1 MKTVKTIFAISML
14 LTAFYSCMNPKIE
27 KQKVLIKPFSDQVI
41 NTMQGGFGASMHA
54 IEDSL
59 PVSTDGGKYRSWGGS
74 VWGANPPAEDST
86 RWNAIFKYADWL
98 GFDWCRVE
106 IDHGMYEPE
115 KGTFTFDNRE
125 MRILYRYLDYCQS
138 RNVDVYFTEMWPDV
152 KWLVHKKF
160 LGDRVT
166 ELRSAPNDFQA
177 WAKGYT
183 HLLNYLINERNYSCI
198 KWVSVNNEPHESWSW
213 WKAADGSPQDILS
226 GLQAMKP
233 EMDALNLP
241 CKLVATDGPFK
252 YEINDEAKYLP
263 FIGALSFHDYGS
275 VFDWW
280 TNRPY
285 MQHTETALLKW
296 KDFARANGNLPV
308 FMAEFGSFLFGIE
321 KDTDGPARWISLI
334 HDAELVIRL
343 SNTGIDGMNRWSFI
357 NRGDLDGHWEMID
370 TWDAKNHRF
379 ADSITPHQNSYYVYG
394 LISRFT
400 AKYSDVLKTNVS
412 GGSDTTNFVA
422 ADGSR
427 QPLQR
432 VFAATFRSPKS
443 KTISLFIV
451 NDSETVREAEIDLS
465 ALPEGVYYVYELNQ
479 SAKDSINVR
488 VEPVRQISGNKQ
500 LIQIQ
505 PLSLVLISGYKLKA
519 DEKGIVND

>member
-1 MKTVKTIFAISML
+1 MKPL
-14 LTAFYSCMNPKIE
+14 FYSLFFLA
-27 KQKVLIKPFSDQVI
+27 VLAACQTKTQPEVQISIDPNTVI

-74 VWGANPPAEDST
+74 VWGGNPPAEDSA
-86 RWNAIFKYADWL
+86 RWNAIFAHADWL

-152 KWLVHKKF
+152 KWLVHKNF
-160 LGDRVT
+160 LGDAVA
-166 ELRSAPNDFQA
+166 ELRSAPNDFTA
-177 WAKGYT
+177 WAKGYSR
-183 HLLNYLINERNYSCI
+183 LLNYLINERGYTCI
-198 KWVSVNNEPHESWSW
+198 KWVSVNNEPHENWSW
-213 WKAADGSPQDILS
+213 WKAADGTPQDILA

-241 CKLVATDGPFK
+241 CKLVATDAPFK
-252 YEINDEAKYLP
+252 YEIKDEAKYLP
-263 FIGALSFHDYGS
+263 YIGAMAFHDYSS

-280 TNRPY
+280 TNLPY
-285 MQHTETALLKW
+285 MQHTEMALLKW
-296 KDFARANGNLPV
+296 KDFARTNGNLPV
-308 FMAEFGSFLFGIE
+308 FMAEFGSFLFGIV

-343 SNTGIDGMNRWSFI
+343 TNAGIDGMNRWSFI
-357 NRGDLDGHWEMID
+357 NRGDLDGHWEMIN
-370 TWDAKNHRF
+370 TWDAKNQRL

-400 AKYSDVLKTNVS
+400 AKYSDVLKTTVT
-412 GGSDTTNFVA
+412 GGADTTTFVSQ
-422 ADGSR
+422 DGSR
-427 QPLQR
+427 LPLQR
-432 VFAATFRSPKS
+432 VFAATFRSPGS
-443 KTISLFIV
+443 KTISTFIL
-451 NDSETVREAEIDLS
+451 NDSETVRVAKIDLS
-465 ALPEGVYYVYELNQ
+465 TLPKGTYYLYELNQ
-479 SAKDSINVR
+479 SAKDITDVS
-488 VEPVRQISGNKQ
+488 VEPVREITGQKTTIT
-500 LIQIQ
+500 LQ
-505 PLSLVLISGYKLKA
+505 PESLVLVSGYKLKMG
-519 DEKGIVND
+519 DKGITVD